1 MKKVPKSSVNNNA
14 DISITST
21 RTRNVV
27 KLKTE
32 FDPETRFQQILM
44 EQIDEIERKEFQE
57 EDIDD
62 QLPIVTDNDG
72 SRTIRNITEQMGPAQ
87 NNSIQKYELI

>member
-1 MKKVPKSSVNNNA
+1 M
-14 DISITST
+14 
-21 RTRNVV
+21 

-62 QLPIVTDNDG
+62 ALPIVTDNDG